1 MTKLREEC
9 GVFGIFDAEEASVLT
24 TLGLHSLQ
32 HRGQEGA
39 GIVSYNGKKFY
50 NIRKQGLVGDNF
62 NNNEV
67 LSNLPGRHAI
77 GHVRYSTTGES
88 KAENLDNS
96 QNIENLSNQL
106 NERGY
111 SIDIL
116 INNAGVTRD
125 NLFLRMKEDEWSY
138 VTNINLHST
147 VFLTQKIIKGMIK
160 RKSGRILFITS
171 IIGHSGNPGQSNYS
185 ASKAG
190 LAAFSKSIASE
201 VASRGITVNCI
212 APGFIKTP
220 MTDKLSEDQQ
230 NQILKN
236 IPASR
241 FGLPSD
247 VASACIYLSSD
258 EASFVT
264 GSTIHVNGGMGMF

>member
-1 MTKLREEC
+1 M
-9 GVFGIFDAEEASVLT
+9 
-24 TLGLHSLQ
+24 
-32 HRGQEGA
+32 
-39 GIVSYNGKKFY
+39 
-50 NIRKQGLVGDNF
+50 
-62 NNNEV
+62 
-67 LSNLPGRHAI
+67 
-77 GHVRYSTTGES
+77 
-88 KAENLDNS
+88 
-96 QNIENLSNQL
+96 
-106 NERGY
+106 
-111 SIDIL
+111 
-116 INNAGVTRD
+116 INNAGITRD
-125 NLFLRMKEDEWSY
+125 NLFLRMKEDEWSS
-138 VTNINLHST
+138 VMNINLHST

-190 LAAFSKSIASE
+190 ILAFSKSIASE